1 MFIKKDKKIPRWLY
15 ALIGILGAAILKLL
29 VDGT

>member
-1 MFIKKDKKIPRWLY
+1 MFIKKDKKITRWLY
-15 ALIGILGAAILKLL
+15 ALIVILGAAILKLL